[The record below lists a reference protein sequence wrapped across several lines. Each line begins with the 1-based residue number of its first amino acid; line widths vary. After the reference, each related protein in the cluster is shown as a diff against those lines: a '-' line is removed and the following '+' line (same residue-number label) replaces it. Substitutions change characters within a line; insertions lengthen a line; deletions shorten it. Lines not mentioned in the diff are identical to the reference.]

1 MCNGVKGRGA
11 TEDIA
16 NKSKEG
22 GKCGN
27 VDCVEDIQ
35 LCGVRACV
43 RVCVV
48 KRFMINQ
55 KKIDGTRTQFHPT
68 ISGEALLSANFATS
82 GNVSSEIRGL
92 VLFFRDTDIMMDIM
106 CCP

>member
-27 VDCVEDIQ
+27 VGCVEDIQ

-43 RVCVV
+43 RAGVCG
-48 KRFMINQ
+48 
-55 KKIDGTRTQFHPT
+55 KKIHD
-68 ISGEALLSANFATS
+68 
-82 GNVSSEIRGL
+82 
-92 VLFFRDTDIMMDIM
+92 
-106 CCP
+106 

>member
-27 VDCVEDIQ
+27 VGCVEDIQ
-35 LCGVRACV
+35 LRGVRAC
-43 RVCVV
+43 VCVV

-55 KKIDGTRTQFHPT
+55 KNRWNEDP
-68 ISGEALLSANFATS
+68 
-82 GNVSSEIRGL
+82 VS
-92 VLFFRDTDIMMDIM
+92 
-106 CCP
+106 PYH

>member
-55 KKIDGTRTQFHPT
+55 KK
-68 ISGEALLSANFATS
+68 
-82 GNVSSEIRGL
+82 
-92 VLFFRDTDIMMDIM
+92 
-106 CCP
+106 

>member
-27 VDCVEDIQ
+27 VGCVEDIQ
-35 LCGVRACV
+35 LCGVRACVRACV

-55 KKIDGTRTQFHPT
+55 KK
-68 ISGEALLSANFATS
+68 
-82 GNVSSEIRGL
+82 
-92 VLFFRDTDIMMDIM
+92 
-106 CCP
+106 